1 MNGNTGIQP
10 TVELATTN
18 GNGFYPYPVMYG
30 NGGGFGNG
38 GFFGGDGIWA
48 IVLLAL
54 LFNNGGWGGFGG
66 NGIGNQVATTDFVA
80 TQNVQNRLGDLST
93 QMCNCCSD
101 INSNVSNGFYN
112 TATNMCNLRS
122 DILTG
127 NMSLSNQI
135 LDSKYANAIG
145 DCNTQ
150 RDILVQTTQ
159 LENQL
164 GMTSLQG
171 LARLDSCCCD
181 IKNAIREDGEQ
192 TRALITQ
199 NTIQDLRDR
208 LTAAK
213 DVISDREQTDTILSR
228 LQPTPIPSYVVT
240 SPYQSI
246 FTPTFGFNNG
256 GCGCNGNYYG
266 TNII

>member
-1 MNGNTGIQP
+1 MNGNNGIVP
-10 TVELATTN
+10 TVDLATN
-18 GNGFYPYPVMYG
+18 NSYPYPVFYG
-30 NGGGFGNG
+30 NNGYGNNG
-38 GFFGGDGIWA
+38 IFGGDGIWA

-66 NGIGNQVATTDFVA
+66 NNQVATTDFISSEF
-80 TQNVQNRLGDLST
+80 TQRDISQLSNTTTNGFGNIST
-93 QMCNCCSD
+93 QLCNCCSD
-101 INSNVSNGFYN
+101 INSNIANGFYN
-112 TATNMCNLRS
+112 TATNLCNLRS
-122 DILTG
+122 DILMG
-127 NMSLSNQI
+127 N
-135 LDSKYANAIG
+135 A
-145 DCNTQ
+145 NTQ
-150 RDILVQTTQ
+150 RDILLQTTQ

-181 IKNAIREDGEQ
+181 IKQAIREDGEA

-208 LTAAK
+208 LNQAK

-228 LQPTPIPSYVVT
+228 LQPTPTPAYLVS
-240 SPYQSI
+240 SPYQSLI
-246 FTPTFGFNNG
+246 STGITN
-256 GCGCNGNYYG
+256 GCGCGNYYG

>member
-1 MNGNTGIQP
+1 MNGNNGIVP
-10 TVELATTN
+10 TVDLATNN
-18 GNGFYPYPVMYG
+18 GYPYPFVYG
-30 NGGGFGNG
+30 NGYGNNG
-38 GFFGGDGIWA
+38 GFFGSEGIWA

-54 LFNNGGWGGFGG
+54 LFNNGWGGFGG
-66 NGIGNQVATTDFVA
+66 NNGNNLATTDFVSSEF
-80 TQNVQNRLGDLST
+80 TQRDISQLSNTVTSQYGNLST
-93 QMCNCCSD
+93 QLCNCCSD
-101 INSNVSNGFYN
+101 INSNIANGFYN
-112 TATNMCNLRS
+112 TATNLCNLRS
-122 DILTG
+122 DILMG
-127 NMSLSNQI
+127 N
-135 LDSKYANAIG
+135 A
-145 DCNTQ
+145 NTQ
-150 RDILVQTTQ
+150 RDILMQTTQ

-181 IKNAIREDGEQ
+181 IKQAIREDGEQ

-228 LQPTPIPSYVVT
+228 LQPTPTPAYLVS
-240 SPYQSI
+240 SPYQSLLNTGI
-246 FTPTFGFNNG
+246 TN
-256 GCGCNGNYYG
+256 GCGCGNYYG

>member
-1 MNGNTGIQP
+1 MNGSNGIQP

-18 GNGFYPYPVMYG
+18 GNGFYPYPFMYG
-30 NGGGFGNG
+30 NGYGNNG
-38 GFFGGDGIWA
+38 GIFGSDGIWA

-54 LFNNGGWGGFGG
+54 LFNNGGFGGFGG
-66 NGIGNQVATTDFVA
+66 WGGNNVATTDFVSSEF
-80 TQNVQNRLGDLST
+80 TQRDINQLSNTVTTQYGNLST
-93 QMCNCCSD
+93 QLCNCCSD
-101 INSNVSNGFYN
+101 INANVSNGFYN
-112 TATNMCNLRS
+112 TANNLCNLRS
-122 DILTG
+122 DVLMG
-127 NMSLSNQI
+127 N
-135 LDSKYANAIG
+135 A
-145 DCNTQ
+145 NTQ

-228 LQPTPIPSYVVT
+228 LQPTPTPAYLVS
-240 SPYQSI
+240 SPYQSLI
-246 FTPTFGFNNG
+246 NTGITN
-256 GCGCNGNYYG
+256 GCGCNNGCGNYYG
-266 TNII
+266 TNIY

>member
-1 MNGNTGIQP
+1 MNNGIQP
-10 TVELATTN
+10 TVELATNN

-30 NGGGFGNG
+30 NNGGFGN

-54 LFNNGGWGGFGG
+54 LFNGGWGNGFGG
-66 NGIGNQVATTDFVA
+66 NNQVATTDFVSSEF
-80 TQNVQNRLGDLST
+80 TQRDISQLSNTVTSQYGNLST
-93 QMCNCCSD
+93 QLCNCCSD
-101 INSNVSNGFYN
+101 INSNIANGFYN
-112 TATNMCNLRS
+112 TANNICNLRS
-122 DILTG
+122 DVLE
-127 NMSLSNQI
+127 NR
-135 LDSKYANAIG
+135 YASALG
-145 DCNTQ
+145 FSNTQ
-150 RDILVQTTQ
+150 RDILMQTTQ

-164 GMTSLQG
+164 GLTSLQG

-181 IKNAIREDGEQ
+181 IKQAIKEDGEA

-228 LQPTPIPSYVVT
+228 LQPTPTPAYLVS
-240 SPYQSI
+240 SPYQSLLNTGI
-246 FTPTFGFNNG
+246 TN
-256 GCGCNGNYYG
+256 GCGCGNYYG
-266 TNII
+266 NNF

>member
-1 MNGNTGIQP
+1 MNGGNGIQP

-38 GFFGGDGIWA
+38 FFGGDGIWA

-54 LFNNGGWGGFGG
+54 LFNGGWGNGFGGGWGG
-66 NGIGNQVATTDFVA
+66 NNLATTDFVSSEF
-80 TQNVQNRLGDLST
+80 TQRDISQLSNTVTSQYGNLST
-93 QMCNCCSD
+93 QLCNCCSD
-101 INSNVSNGFYN
+101 INSNISNGFYN
-112 TATNMCNLRS
+112 TATNLCNLRS
-122 DILTG
+122 DILMG
-127 NMSLSNQI
+127 N
-135 LDSKYANAIG
+135 A
-145 DCNTQ
+145 NTQ
-150 RDILVQTTQ
+150 RDILMQTTQ

-181 IKNAIREDGEQ
+181 IKNAIREDGEK

-208 LTAAK
+208 LASAK

-228 LQPTPIPSYVVT
+228 LQPTPTPAYLVS
-240 SPYQSI
+240 SPYQSLLNTGI
-246 FTPTFGFNNG
+246 TS
-256 GCGCNGNYYG
+256 GCGCGNYYG

>member
-1 MNGNTGIQP
+1 MNGNSGIQP

-38 GFFGGDGIWA
+38 FFGGDGIWA

-54 LFNNGGWGGFGG
+54 LFNGGWGNGFGGGWGG
-66 NGIGNQVATTDFVA
+66 NNLATTDFVSSEF
-80 TQNVQNRLGDLST
+80 TQRDISQLSNTVTSQYGNLST
-93 QMCNCCSD
+93 QLCNCCSD
-101 INSNVSNGFYN
+101 INSNISNGFYN
-112 TATNMCNLRS
+112 TATNLCNLRS
-122 DILTG
+122 DVLMG
-127 NMSLSNQI
+127 N
-135 LDSKYANAIG
+135 A
-145 DCNTQ
+145 NTQ
-150 RDILVQTTQ
+150 RDILIQTTQ

-181 IKNAIREDGEQ
+181 IKQAIREDGEK

-208 LTAAK
+208 LASAK

-228 LQPTPIPSYVVT
+228 LQPTPTPAYLVS
-240 SPYQSI
+240 SPYQSLLNTGI
-246 FTPTFGFNNG
+246 TS
-256 GCGCNGNYYG
+256 GCGCGNYYG

>member
-1 MNGNTGIQP
+1 MNGSNGIVP
-10 TVELATTN
+10 TVDLATN
-18 GNGFYPYPVMYG
+18 NSNGFAYPVMPMYGYG
-30 NGGGFGNG
+30 NGGFSN

-66 NGIGNQVATTDFVA
+66 NNWGGNNLATTDFVSSEF
-80 TQNVQNRLGDLST
+80 TQRDISQLSNTVTSQYGNLST
-93 QMCNCCSD
+93 QLCNCCSD
-101 INSNVSNGFYN
+101 INSNIANGFYN
-112 TATNMCNLRS
+112 TANNICNLRS
-122 DILTG
+122 DVLE
-127 NMSLSNQI
+127 NR
-135 LDSKYANAIG
+135 YANALG
-145 DCNTQ
+145 FSNTQ
-150 RDILVQTTQ
+150 RDVLMQTTQ

-213 DVISDREQTDTILSR
+213 DVISDREQTDTLLSR
-228 LQPTPIPSYVVT
+228 LQPTPTPSYIVS

-246 FTPTFGFNNG
+246 FNPCGGLNNS
-256 GCGCNGNYYG
+256 CGCGNYYG
-266 TNII
+266 TNF

>member
-1 MNGNTGIQP
+1 MNGNNGIQP

-18 GNGFYPYPVMYG
+18 GNGFYPVMPFYGYG
-30 NGGGFGNG
+30 NNNS
-38 GFFGGDGIWA
+38 GFFGNGDGIWA

-66 NGIGNQVATTDFVA
+66 NGNQVATTDFVA

-93 QMCNCCSD
+93 QLCNCCSD

-135 LDSKYANAIG
+135 LDSKYANALG

-150 RDILVQTTQ
+150 RDILIQTTQ

-171 LARLDSCCCD
+171 LAKLDSCCCD

-208 LTAAK
+208 LTQAK
-213 DVISDREQTDTILSR
+213 DIISDREQTDTILSR
-228 LQPTPIPSYVVT
+228 LQPTPVPSYVVT